1 MPRQKAIHT
10 AKTLMAKTEEVGR
23 CIEWQGYCQEGV
35 PHVYHKGRM
44 QSVRRLLRA
53 MAGKKVEDDKFITPK
68 CKNRL
73 CVKSDHMLVVDH
85 TQMVKI
91 AGTASSDSAARG
103 RNISMTKRKT
113 AKLNDEAVRQIR
125 ASTDSADVECLKHGV
140 SRSTVIAVRSNR
152 LWKDRTMFGQLMR

>member
-1 MPRQKAIHT
+1 MPRQKIAHT

-23 CIEWQGYCQEGV
+23 CMEWQGYCQEGV
-35 PHVYHKGRM
+35 PHVYHRGRM
-44 QSVRRLLRA
+44 HSVRRLLRV
-53 MAGKKVEDDKFITPK
+53 MAGKKVDDDKFVTPK

-73 CVKSDHMLVVDH
+73 CVKLDHMQVVDRDG
-85 TQMVKI
+85 MVKI
-91 AGTASSDSAARG
+91 AGAASGDSAARG

-125 ASTDSADVECLKHGV
+125 ASIESADVECLKHGV
-140 SRSTVIAVRSNR
+140 SRSTIIAVRANK